1 MVEPSEAVPGGRL
14 VTLQEAADELG
25 VHYMTAY
32 RYVRSGQL
40 HASKQDGR
48 WVVDTVDLEAFTQRD
63 RSSPAG
69 RRLPVEE
76 RRNRLRARLLAGD
89 GPGAWAIV
97 EDALRASVEPGDVL
111 TEIILP
117 IMNDIGREWHAGQVT
132 IAQEHTATAVARRL
146 VARLGPVDAR
156 RGRRR
161 GAVVLGALS
170 TDHHDLGVA
179 VLANLLG
186 GDGYEA
192 RDLGGNVPL
201 EAFVET
207 VSSVDRV
214 IAIVLSWSA
223 PGREEVMRE
232 TVAGLRALDLPVI
245 VGGPA
250 ADREAVT
257 DAGALHAASMVE
269 ALELLDQL

>member
-1 MVEPSEAVPGGRL
+1 MVEPSEAASGGRL

-207 VSSVDRV
+207 VAAMDRV
-214 IAIVLSWSA
+214 VAVVLSWSA
-223 PGREEVMRE
+223 PGREAVMRE
-232 TVAGLRALDLPVI
+232 TVEGLRTLDLPVI

-250 ADREAVT
+250 AEREAVEET
-257 DAGALHAASMVE
+257 GALHAASMVE